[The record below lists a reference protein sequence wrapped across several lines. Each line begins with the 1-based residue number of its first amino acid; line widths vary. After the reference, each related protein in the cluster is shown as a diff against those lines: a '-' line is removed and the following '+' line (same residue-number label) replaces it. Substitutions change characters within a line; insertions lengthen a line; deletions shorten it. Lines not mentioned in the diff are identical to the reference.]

1 LSIVDN
7 RTFKRLF
14 YQVLDHDPAQAD
26 IIAFFLAFRA
36 HLDARS
42 LSVHAITTDGSSLY
56 PGAITEVFGAIPH
69 QICQFHV
76 LADLSKAVLHAVAS
90 VRKGLATRQPKLK
103 RGRPTKQDRPLVR
116 QRQRLQAKIADLF
129 THRYLFVQRHLTP
142 SDRETLQRITRGLPH
157 LRALRDIMD
166 EVYRLFDRR
175 CRTATALVKLARLRQ
190 RVQRFTQVGKT
201 LQPLFSANV
210 DKALT
215 FLDDR
220 LLPSTSN
227 AVERGNRRHRK
238 MQKTVYRVRTA
249 PHIHD
254 RMALDLFREAR
265 ASPRGQ
271 TLQALHQARAAPRQP
286 IPR

>member
-1 LSIVDN
+1 MDN

-14 YQVLDHDPAQAD
+14 YQVLDHDPAQVD
-26 IIAFFLAFRA
+26 IVAFFRAFRA
-36 HLDARS
+36 HLDARR
-42 LSVHAITTDGSSLY
+42 LTVHAITTDGSNLY
-56 PGAITEVFGAIPH
+56 PGAITEVFGQIPH
-69 QICQFHV
+69 QICQFHI

-90 VRKGLATRQPKLK
+90 VRKSLATRQPKLK

-116 QRQRLQAKIADLF
+116 QRQRWQAKIADLF

-142 SDRETLQRITRGLPH
+142 SERETLHRITRGLSQ
-157 LRALRDIMD
+157 LRTLRTIMD

-175 CRTATALVKLARLRQ
+175 CRTATALSKLARLRQ
-190 RVQRFTQVGKT
+190 RVQRFTHVGKT

-238 MQKTVYRVRTA
+238 MQKTVYRVRTCA
-249 PHIHD
+249 HINQ
-254 RMALDLFREAR
+254 RLALDLFREAR

-271 TLQALHQARAAPRQP
+271 TILALHQARAASRQSLA
-286 IPR
+286 R

>member
-1 LSIVDN
+1 MRPPKSTRTCGVGRCIV
-7 RTFKRLF
+7 
-14 YQVLDHDPAQAD
+14 
-26 IIAFFLAFRA
+26 FFFTAFRA
-36 HLDARS
+36 HLDARR
-42 LSVHAITTDGSSLY
+42 LSVRAITTDGSNLY

-90 VRKGLATRQPKLK
+90 VRKGLAAQQPKLK
-103 RGRPTKQDRPLVR
+103 RGRPTPAERPLVR
-116 QRQRLQAKIADLF
+116 QRQRLQTKIADLF

-142 SDRETLQRITRGLPH
+142 CERETLQRITRGLPQLRT
-157 LRALRDIMD
+157 LRAIMD

-175 CRTATALVKLARLRQ
+175 CRTATALSKLACLRQ

-238 MQKTVYRVRTA
+238 MQKSVYRVRTCA
-249 PHIHD
+249 HIHD
-254 RMALDLFREAR
+254 RIALDLFREAR
-265 ASPRGQ
+265 ASPRGH
-271 TLQALHQARAAPRQP
+271 TLQALHHARADARQAVA
-286 IPR
+286 R